1 MMMDE
6 IYWVIWIKKNKC
18 LKAIKRKQK
27 EKNENRSIQWNFMG
41 QFT

>member
-1 MMMDE
+1 MMMNE

-27 EKNENRSIQWNFMG
+27 KRMKIDPFN
-41 QFT
+41 